1 MILFINACMREQ
13 SRTKVL
19 ADAYLSKQ
27 TETIETVNVSA
38 LKLEPF
44 DEAMLAQRNQ
54 DIDARDFTK
63 YPLAKQFAQADKIVI
78 AAPYWDCSFPSKLK
92 IYIEHICINKLTF
105 GHQPDGSPAKL
116 CRADEIVY
124 LTTCGGFLP
133 KTCSVKLQLEE
144 LAEMFA
150 IPSVKFYCAQALDV
164 FPEKVQSIL
173 AETIKQFE

>member
-1 MILFINACMREQ
+1 MILFVNACMREQ

-44 DEAMLAQRNQ
+44 DEAMVEQRNR

-124 LTTCGGFLP
+124 LTTC
-133 KTCSVKLQLEE
+133 SVKLQLEE